1 MKKYRLKY
9 TINGRDG
16 RVKYFATRNKAE
28 SYMGRVLLRTGL
40 DVTDI
45 IFRDN
50 DHSQEF
56 YCNDYSRFTI
66 DRISA

>member
-1 MKKYRLKY
+1 
-9 TINGRDG
+9 
-16 RVKYFATRNKAE
+16 
-28 SYMGRVLLRTGL
+28 MGRVLLRTGL
-40 DVTDI
+40 DVSDI
-45 IFRDN
+45 IFKDN

>member
-9 TINGRDG
+9 IVNGRDG
-16 RVKYFATRNKAE
+16 RVKYFDTRNDAE

-40 DVTDI
+40 DVSDI
-45 IFRDN
+45 IFKDN